1 MSKGTRNLVIKHF
14 IAINEE
20 LYDRFYGVKRLED
33 WSIAVDLSIITINE
47 MIKEREL
54 FFNTLDLIDE
64 DLKYKLEFSFMP
76 NLNEI
81 KKELIE
87 YKDNNN

>member
-1 MSKGTRNLVIKHF
+1 MMSKETRNLVIKHF

-20 LYDRFYGVKRLED
+20 MYDKFYGVKRLED
-33 WSIAVDLSIITINE
+33 WNIAIDLSVITINE
-47 MIKEREL
+47 IIKEREL
-54 FFNTLDLIDE
+54 FFNTLDFIDE

-87 YKDNNN
+87 YKDK